1 MDKVTLDIM
10 LPFYGDPEMMRI
22 AVESI
27 VGQDDPDWRLT
38 VVDDGYPDETIPG
51 WFAELGDDRVRYF
64 RNEFNLGA
72 NRNYHRCVGLI
83 DHELAV
89 IMGADDKM
97 LPNYVR
103 TVRAAF
109 REFPDAGFAQPSVRV
124 IDENGLPVRTLVDE
138 VKRTIYAPRGSGRR
152 VFSGEWLARSLL
164 RGDWLYFPSLCW
176 RSDALRHAGFRDGLN
191 VVQDLALA
199 IDLVQQGERLIV
211 DDAVCFEYRRHRAS
225 DSSLRALAGDRF
237 VEERR
242 YFVET
247 AAHMRERGWNRAAR
261 SSQFHL
267 SSRIHALTLLP
278 KAARHRHRAGMRTL
292 INHAFGP
299 GR

>member
-1 MDKVTLDIM
+1 MDNVIIDIL
-10 LPFYGDPEMMRI
+10 LPFYGDPDMMRV
-22 AVESI
+22 AVQSI
-27 VGQDDPDWRLT
+27 VAQDSGRWRLT

-51 WFAELGDDRVRYF
+51 WFAALGDDRIRYL
-64 RNEFNLGA
+64 RNAVNLGA
-72 NRNYHRCVGLI
+72 NRNYRRCVELI

-103 TVRAAF
+103 AMCQAF
-109 REFPDAGFAQPSVRV
+109 REFPDAGFAQPGVRV
-124 IDENGLPVRTLVDE
+124 IDENGLPIRTVVDE
-138 VKRTIYAPRGSGRR
+138 VKGKIYAPRGSGRR
-152 VFSGEWLARSLL
+152 VLSGEWLARSLL
-164 RGDWLYFPSLCW
+164 RGDWLYFPSVCW
-176 RSDALRHAGFRDGLN
+176 RSDALRRTGFRDGFN

-199 IDLVQQGERLIV
+199 VDLVEQGQSLIV

-247 AAHMRERGWNRAAR
+247 AARMHERGWHSAAR
-261 SSQFHL
+261 SAQLHL
-267 SSRIHALTLLP
+267 SSRIHALTFLP
-278 KAARHRHRAGMRTL
+278 KAARHHQRTALRTL
-292 INHAFGP
+292 ARHAFGA